1 MCRLDI
7 YLLNPC
13 QLTEIF
19 KHGFRLAGSCDAS
32 KLETM
37 LEKFLLTNN
46 GFNFDI
52 SLYSKHPLQNYVSEF
67 YRTIM
72 EYGISHELNIVF
84 CCALFWNG
92 QKTYRKTSNIRHTL
106 IGNKIVDH
114 SDVVGA
120 SPVGAAPTTS
130 SFSFR
135 LNIWLQGLRQRQP
148 QDSTRIF

>member
-7 YLLNPC
+7 YLLHPC

-52 SLYSKHPLQNYVSEF
+52 S
-67 YRTIM
+67 
-72 EYGISHELNIVF
+72 
-84 CCALFWNG
+84 
-92 QKTYRKTSNIRHTL
+92 
-106 IGNKIVDH
+106 
-114 SDVVGA
+114 
-120 SPVGAAPTTS
+120 
-130 SFSFR
+130 
-135 LNIWLQGLRQRQP
+135 
-148 QDSTRIF
+148 